1 MTTKSTHKIQPI
13 EPRERDVADK
23 VVRADP
29 QKDK

>member
-1 MTTKSTHKIQPI
+1 MTMKNTHKIQPI
-13 EPRERDVADK
+13 QPRERDAADK